1 MIEFISVGQRAE
13 GIIAIGQEA
22 TGFIAIGQVATG
34 VFALGQMA
42 RGVFAVGQLAIG
54 VFAVGMLSVGL
65 SGSVGMIGA
74 GARGLGGILPIV
86 PGPHRKPK
94 LPAAGNPQAIREGR
108 EIGWLPVKIS
118 GSAPNVVIAHTSGS
132 IAATIAPAC
141 NEAVA
146 TAANEANVPAVY
158 ALFGPGPGGKPELR
172 RLMRMF
178 DPWAT
183 FGTTRWVI
191 SAGQLVALAIACAVY
206 CEFVV
211 VPLGDFLLVALRSIV
226 TGQ

>member
-22 TGFIAIGQVATG
+22 TGFIAIGQSATG

-42 RGVFAVGQLAIG
+42 RGVFVAGQLAIG

-65 SGSVGMIGA
+65 VGSVGMVGA
-74 GARGLGGILPIV
+74 GARGLGGILPLV

-108 EIGWLPVKIS
+108 EVGWLPVTIS
-118 GSAPNVVIAHTSGS
+118 GGAPNVSIQHETGP
-132 IAATIAPAC
+132 IAATVAPAC
-141 NEAVA
+141 NEAVT
-146 TAANEANVPAVY
+146 TAAAASNTTVY
-158 ALFGPGPGGKPELR
+158 ALLGPGPGGKPELR

-183 FGTTRWVI
+183 FGTTRWVLG
-191 SAGQLVALAIACAVY
+191 AGQLIALAIACGVY
-206 CEFVV
+206 CEVV
-211 VPLGDFLLVALRSIV
+211 LVPLGDFLLVALRSIV
-226 TGQ
+226 TGS

>member
-42 RGVFAVGQLAIG
+42 RGVFVVGQLAIG
-54 VFAVGMLSVGL
+54 FFAVGMLSVGL
-65 SGSVGMIGA
+65 AGSIGMIGA

-94 LPAAGNPQAIREGR
+94 LPGAGSPQAIREGR
-108 EIGWLPVKIS
+108 EVGWLPVRIRGAAQS
-118 GSAPNVVIAHTSGS
+118 LTIEHETGVIPATFSAASKEGASTA
-132 IAATIAPAC
+132 AATPD
-141 NEAVA
+141 
-146 TAANEANVPAVY
+146 VPVY

-178 DPWAT
+178 DTFAT
-183 FGTTRWVI
+183 FGTTRWLVGAAQI
-191 SAGQLVALAIACAVY
+191 VALIVACVVY
-206 CEFVV
+206 CEAVV
-211 VPLGDFLLVALRSIV
+211 VPLGDFLLVAVRSIV
-226 TGQ
+226 TGT

>member
-22 TGFIAIGQVATG
+22 TGFIAIGQIATG

-42 RGVFAVGQLAIG
+42 RGVFAVGQVAVG
-54 VFAVGMLSVGL
+54 VFAVGMLSLGL
-65 SGSVGMIGA
+65 AGSVGMIGA

-94 LPAAGNPQAIREGR
+94 MPSAGNPQAIREGR
-108 EIGWLPVKIS
+108 EVGWLPVTIS
-118 GSAPNVVIAHTSGS
+118 GSAPNVS
-132 IAATIAPAC
+132 IQHATGPISASVAPAC
-141 NEAVA
+141 SEATA
-146 TAANEANVPAVY
+146 TAATTSNVPVY
-158 ALFGPGPGGKPELR
+158 ALFGPGPDHKPELR

-183 FGTTRWVI
+183 FGATRWLI
-191 SAGQLVALAIACAVY
+191 GAGQLVALAIACAVY
-206 CEFVV
+206 CEVV
-211 VPLGDFLLVALRSIV
+211 MVPLGDFLLVALRSIV
-226 TGQ
+226 TGT

>member
-1 MIEFISVGQRAE
+1 MIEIISVGQRAE

-22 TGFIAIGQVATG
+22 TGFIAIGQIATG

-42 RGVFAVGQLAIG
+42 RGVFAVGQVAIG
-54 VFAVGMLSVGL
+54 IFAVGMLSLGL

-94 LPAAGNPQAIREGR
+94 LPNPGNAQAIREGR
-108 EIGWLPVKIS
+108 EIGWLPVRIA
-118 GSAPNVVIAHTSGS
+118 GGAPNVAIQHETGPIDASV
-132 IAATIAPAC
+132 AAGC

-146 TAANEANVPAVY
+146 TAAAASNVPVY
-158 ALFGPGPGGKPELR
+158 ALFGPGPGGRPELR

-183 FGTTRWVI
+183 FGGTRWVI
-191 SAGQLVALAIACAVY
+191 SAAQLVALAIACAVY
-206 CEFVV
+206 CEVVV

-226 TGQ
+226 TGT